1 MGCVIM
7 APLASQG
14 LGLLQGQQDEPVQM
28 APGVLALLG
37 DLAGDVRREEE
48 GPEQAVGTRPL
59 CSGVYW
65 NLLSLKPQS

>member
-1 MGCVIM
+1 MSGSKYLDGSTGLGRHLPVGCVIM

-37 DLAGDVRREEE
+37 DLAGDVR
-48 GPEQAVGTRPL
+48 
-59 CSGVYW
+59 
-65 NLLSLKPQS
+65 